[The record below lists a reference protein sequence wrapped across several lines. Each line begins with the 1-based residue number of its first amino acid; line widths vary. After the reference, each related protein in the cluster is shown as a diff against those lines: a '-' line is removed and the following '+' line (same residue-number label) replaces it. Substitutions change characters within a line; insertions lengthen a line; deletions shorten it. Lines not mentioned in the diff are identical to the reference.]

1 MSVHPIEFRYYSAA
15 MRALFTEEAKLQNW
29 LTVEAALAR
38 AHARLGHIPK
48 AAAVVISRNAT
59 VAKVRL
65 ARVKAIEADIHH
77 DLMAMVR
84 ALTEACGA
92 KAGKY
97 VHLGAT
103 SYDIEDTALA
113 LQLGA
118 ALNIIAQ
125 DAQALLKTLAA
136 LAKRTRKLVCVG
148 RTHGQHAVP
157 TTYGLKFAIYASE
170 VRRHLDRL
178 AEAQRRIRVGQMTG
192 AVGTQASFGPDAPQL
207 QRLVMKELGLAPV
220 MVSNQVIQRD
230 RHAEVVFDL
239 ALLAATGEKIAQEI
253 RNLQRTEIGE
263 VFESFQKHQV
273 GSSTMPQKRNPHKS
287 ERICSL
293 ARIIRAQVAPALENI
308 PLEHER
314 DLTNSAAER
323 VIFPEAFIL
332 TDYLLRQLDEI
343 LRGLDIREQAI
354 QKNLGLTNGLIM
366 SERVM
371 LELVKRGLGR
381 QEAHEILRQ
390 AAQTAFTANQ
400 PLKEILLRD
409 RRVTKV
415 MRAAALDRC
424 LDPASYI
431 GTAVKQVDNL
441 LAALRKPDCRTVSSK
456 IINRR

>member
-1 MSVHPIEFRYYSAA
+1 MSVHPIEFRYYSTA
-15 MRALFTEEAKLQNW
+15 MRTLFTEEAKLQNW
-29 LTVEAALAR
+29 LTVEAALAH
-38 AHARLGHIPK
+38 AHARLGHIPE
-48 AAAVVISRNAT
+48 AAAGVINRNAT

-65 ARVKAIEADIHH
+65 ARVKAIEEKIHH

-118 ALNIIAQ
+118 ALELIAQ
-125 DAQALLKTLAA
+125 DARSLLKTLAT
-136 LAKRTRKLVCVG
+136 LARRTRKLICVG

-157 TTYGLKFAIYASE
+157 TTYGLKFAIYAE
-170 VRRHLDRL
+170 EIRRHLDRL
-178 AEAQRRIRVGQMTG
+178 AEARRRIRVGQMTG
-192 AVGTQASFGPDAPQL
+192 AVGTQASFGADAPKL
-207 QRLVMKELGLAPV
+207 QRLVMKALGLTPV

-230 RHAEVVFDL
+230 RHAEIVFDL
-239 ALLAATGEKIAQEI
+239 ALLAATGEKIAREI

-263 VFESFQKHQV
+263 VFEPFRKQQV

-343 LRGLDIREQAI
+343 LRGLEINKSAI
-354 QKNLGLTNGLIM
+354 QKNLELTNGLIM

-381 QEAHEILRQ
+381 QAAHEILRQ
-390 AAQTAFTANQ
+390 AARTAFDANR
-400 PLKEILLRD
+400 PLKGILLQD
-409 RRVTKV
+409 RRVTKI
-415 MRAAALDRC
+415 MTAAALDRC
-424 LDPASYI
+424 LDPAGYI
-431 GTAVKQVDNL
+431 GTAVAQVDAVL
-441 LAALRKPDCRTVSSK
+441 KKCRM
-456 IINRR
+456 

>member
-1 MSVHPIEFRYYSAA
+1 MSVHPIEFRYYSTA

-38 AHARLGHIPK
+38 AHASLGHIPRN
-48 AAAVVISRNAT
+48 AAAVIGRNAT

-65 ARVKAIEADIHH
+65 SRVKQIEAEIHH

-118 ALNIIAQ
+118 ALDLITR
-125 DAQALLKTLAA
+125 DARALLKTLAA
-136 LAKRTRKLVCVG
+136 LAKRTRTLVCVG

-157 TTYGLKFAIYASE
+157 TTYGLKFAIYAGE
-170 VRRHLDRL
+170 IRRHLDRL
-178 AEAQRRIRVGQMTG
+178 AQARRRIRVGKMTG

-207 QRLVMKELGLAPV
+207 QRLVMKALGLTPV

-239 ALLAATGEKIAQEI
+239 ALLAATGEKIAREI

-263 VFESFQKHQV
+263 VFESFQKMQV

-332 TDYLLRQLDEI
+332 TDYLLHQLDKI

-354 QKNLGLTNGLIM
+354 QKNLAMTNGLIM
-366 SERVM
+366 CERVM

-381 QEAHEILRQ
+381 QVAHEILRQ
-390 AAQTAFTANQ
+390 AARTAFAANQ
-400 PLKEILLRD
+400 SLKEILLRD
-409 RRVTKV
+409 RRVTKIMTAV
-415 MRAAALDRC
+415 ALDHC

-431 GTAVKQVDNL
+431 GTAATQVD
-441 LAALRKPDCRTVSSK
+441 AALRQADA
-456 IINRR
+456 